1 MPYTAKATVL
11 LSFIFISGHFA
22 FGQSIENVTAE
33 VSDGNKVV
41 ISYDLKGNAD
51 TERFQIQVYSSH
63 NGFSSPLSSVTG
75 DVSSNFDI
83 KPGNGKQVT
92 WDAAKDLKTFN
103 GELSFEVRA
112 KVYAFIRISSPG
124 SVKSVR
130 RGSNTT
136 INWAGGMPNDN
147 IKIELLKAGSVI
159 SNVGSTSNSGSYR
172 WAVPSDLE
180 KGSDY
185 SLRFTTSSD
194 QVYSESF
201 NVNAKYPMALKAG
214 APALA
219 VGAIVLLSGGGGD
232 DGPLPTPPE
241 PN

>member
-1 MPYTAKATVL
+1 
-11 LSFIFISGHFA
+11 
-22 FGQSIENVTAE
+22 
-33 VSDGNKVV
+33 
-41 ISYDLKGNAD
+41 
-51 TERFQIQVYSSH
+51 
-63 NGFSSPLSSVTG
+63 
-75 DVSSNFDI
+75 
-83 KPGNGKQVT
+83 
-92 WDAAKDLKTFN
+92 
-103 GELSFEVRA
+103 
-112 KVYAFIRISSPG
+112 
-124 SVKSVR
+124 
-130 RGSNTT
+130 
-136 INWAGGMPNDN
+136 MPNDN